1 MTSLIW
7 KIRNKRSVSMRYIK
21 PRIVSTNSAMSSVA
35 SVGLK
40 PGNTIDSVQNDSN
53 MYSANPAYEADE

>member
-1 MTSLIW
+1 MENPT
-7 KIRNKRSVSMRYIK
+7 NRSTSMRYVK
-21 PRIVSTNSAMSSVA
+21 PKIVSVANAMSSVA
-35 SVGLK
+35 AVGLK